1 MTLSLHDFYFTHTDI
16 PCAVHLESSRT
27 LDYWVLY
34 QDDNSKMNLRQQSLW
49 AKSEI
54 VIQLYYI
61 RWYMLPRLKLKA
73 SNFMASLQLDL
84 CRTMVEQANFSQ
96 LASKVEIGRSYI
108 RLQVKSAWVFI
119 VFQRHNLSETLHSY
133 YTRISNQI
141 GRAHV

>member
-61 RWYMLPRLKLKA
+61 RWYMLTRLKLKA

-84 CRTMVEQANFSQ
+84 CRTMVEQANFS
-96 LASKVEIGRSYI
+96 
-108 RLQVKSAWVFI
+108 
-119 VFQRHNLSETLHSY
+119 
-133 YTRISNQI
+133 
-141 GRAHV
+141 